1 MQFIAPGAQAVWLH
15 PTLTAMPQARPGL
28 LLQGAGDA
36 DESLLSPPDT
46 FSEMREFEV
55 SREGDG
61 TSCVRAMS
69 LIERTGK
76 FEMFAFA
83 EEAELPGA

>member
-1 MQFIAPGAQAVWLH
+1 
-15 PTLTAMPQARPGL
+15 
-28 LLQGAGDA
+28 
-36 DESLLSPPDT
+36 
-46 FSEMREFEV
+46 MREFEV

-76 FEMFAFA
+76 FEVFAFA
-83 EEAELPGA
+83 EEGAGRA